1 VGVSP
6 TLPVTAL
13 PPATVL
19 ETDRLVLRQ
28 LTTDDAGFIL
38 QLVNDPSFIANIGD
52 RGIRTRDDAVT
63 YLLNGP
69 IASYE
74 RHGHGLCLVAL
85 KTTLVPIGICGLL
98 KRVQFDDV
106 DLGYAFLP
114 DFWYQGFAAESATA
128 MLDFARTSLKVPRT
142 LALVSPDN
150 ARSIRLLEK
159 LGFSF
164 IELRQMKTEGL
175 PTAVYVYPPAMPL
188 A

>member
-1 VGVSP
+1 MTS
-6 TLPVTAL
+6 
-13 PPATVL
+13 PATVL
-19 ETDRLVLRQ
+19 ETDRLVLRHF
-28 LTTDDAGFIL
+28 TPDDAGFIL

-52 RGIRTRDDAVT
+52 RGIRTHDDAVT
-63 YLLNGP
+63 YLLDGP

-74 RHGHGLCLVAL
+74 RHGHGLYLVAL
-85 KTTLVPIGICGLL
+85 KATLVPIGICGLL
-98 KRVQFDDV
+98 KRIQFDDV

-128 MLDFARTSLKVPRT
+128 MLEFARATLKFPRT

-150 ARSIRLLEK
+150 RRSIKLLEK

-175 PTAVYVYPPAMPL
+175 PTAIYVYPPEMTRA
-188 A
+188 